1 MARDINDIE
10 RDIQHTREKLARTLD
25 ELANRTKPQNLVDD
39 AKAQATDKL
48 NDPTVQK
55 VLIGAGVAVVA
66 LIGLAVANSRK
77 KKNELKELQR
87 LLSGNARP

>member
-10 RDIQHTREKLARTLD
+10 RDIQHTREKLASTLD

-87 LLSGNARP
+87 LLSGDARP

>member
-10 RDIQHTREKLARTLD
+10 RDIQQTREKLASTLD
-25 ELANRTKPQNLVDD
+25 ELADRTKPQNLVDG
-39 AKAQATDKL
+39 AKEQVNEKL

-55 VLIGAGVAVVA
+55 VLIGVGVAVVG
-66 LIGLAVANSRK
+66 LIGLAIANNRK

-87 LLSGNARP
+87 ILAGK